1 MFFPFLLMLL
11 LLPGDA
17 RAQEHTPS
25 PVPSLAEA
33 QRLAD
38 EGDTAAA
45 LDAFRRITVANP
57 DDHAARMAVG
67 RLHQRL
73 GHPDLAASVYESV
86 LLEDPFNV
94 EARLSLASMLVAL
107 DDSERAI
114 EILEVVEESEKQNAA
129 VLTSLGRA
137 HRLEGH
143 DQLSVRYYERAA
155 AADPT
160 IGRRVAFESARA
172 SHGHRFEARG
182 IGEQYSNNISDT
194 RGGDFSFDARVN
206 ERVRI
211 LGRAQVQR
219 KLGFTEHRIGGGA
232 AWEGKPGLTLRGHAL
247 FGPDNLVMPEGD
259 FLGEVAYEYHGV
271 TWMLGV
277 RHFDFTGA
285 RTLVISPAV
294 SWAATERMIL
304 NVRYAGAH
312 SVSNTF
318 LSAENGHSAHVRA
331 DVQLQPRL
339 WLQAGF
345 ASGIDDFEIFSI
357 DQIGDFRANALS
369 GGLRIDLPSLTSIL
383 ARYQHQWRSQDV
395 NVGRFTVI
403 LQQSF

>member
-11 LLPGDA
+11 LLPGEA
-17 RAQEHTPS
+17 RAQEQSAS
-25 PVPSLAEA
+25 PLPSLAEA

-38 EGDTAAA
+38 EGNTTAA

-57 DDHAARMAVG
+57 DDHAARMAIG
-67 RLHQRL
+67 HLHERM
-73 GHPDLAASVYESV
+73 GHPDLAAPVYESV
-86 LLEDPFNV
+86 LLEDASNL
-94 EARLSLASMLVAL
+94 EARLSLASMLMAL

-114 EILEVVEESEKQNAA
+114 EILEVVEEAESQNAA

-137 HRLEGH
+137 HHLEGH
-143 DQLSVRYYERAA
+143 NQLSVRYYERAA

-160 IGRRVAFESARA
+160 IRRRVAFESASA
-172 SHGHRFEARG
+172 SHGHRVEARG
-182 IGEQYSNNISDT
+182 FGEQYNNRTPDT
-194 RGGDFSFDARVN
+194 RGGDFVFDARVN

-211 LGRAQVQR
+211 LGRGQVQR
-219 KLGFTEHRIGGGA
+219 KLGFTEHRIGGGV

-247 FGPDNLVMPEGD
+247 FGPDNIVMPEGD

-271 TWMLGV
+271 TWMLGI

-294 SWAATERMIL
+294 SWAASDRMIL
-304 NVRYAGAH
+304 NLRYAGAH
-312 SVSNTF
+312 SVSNAF
-318 LSAENGHSAHVRA
+318 ESAENGHSAHVRGEFL
-331 DVQLQPRL
+331 LQPRL
-339 WLQAGF
+339 WLHAGF
-345 ASGIDDFEIFSI
+345 ASGVDDFETFSI

-369 GGLRIDLPSLTSIL
+369 GGLRVDLRSLTSIL
-383 ARYQHQWRSQDV
+383 AGYQYQWRSEDV
-395 NVGRFTVI
+395 NVGRFTVA